1 MAVTIPTLTA
11 VNPIAGS
18 TEDTLFGISF
28 GTLKGAANES
38 GATDGFMLT
47 GVSSGSVFYNSGTLG
62 APSYVQIT
70 VFTDVKILISGIYN
84 GATKVSGSDAKLY
97 WQPALNAS
105 GTLGAFTVRAF
116 DNGDGFLDAGTFT
129 DANLD
134 GVNDTGTPSGADSRS
149 TTDVQVN
156 VTVAPVND
164 APVITSLAAFSAA
177 ENQVTVTTVTATD
190 VEGDTITYSISG
202 GADAGS
208 FLMNSVTGALT
219 FAAAP
224 NFEAPT
230 DVGANNIYDVIV
242 RATDNNSTAAANGVQ
257 FVEQAVAVTVTNV
270 NEAPINTVPGAQTA
284 NPSYQV
290 VFGGNLSVTDPDT
303 GDTVTAD
310 LQATN
315 GASTI
320 SVTAVGH
327 GATVTVINSIHL
339 TIAGTPAQVSAA
351 LVGLTYTGTVGFAGD
366 TLTILTT
373 DAGGLTATNTVTIN
387 SGVPLAPAALDL
399 ATASDSGSSNI
410 DDITNVTTP
419 IINGT
424 GEIGATVNL
433 TSNLDGAVGSAVV
446 DGAGNWSIT
455 TSALTAGAQSLT
467 ATQTN
472 GSGTGPAS
480 AALAITV
487 DTIAPAAPVIALV
500 ATDDI
505 VNLAESGAGFNITG
519 TGEAGATVTLVFT
532 SGAAL
537 AGGNT
542 AVVDGLGNWS
552 IAVVAADVT
561 AFGEGAETITAS
573 QTDLA
578 GNLSVTTTRPITVD
592 TIAPTPTYDSAL
604 YDAATSSIVVSGSGI
619 DGVLQ
624 LGGTFATDFIGTGG
638 TNIAAQL
645 NFAKMDW
652 SIDGSPTVFTL
663 NGNVTS
669 AYVLDANTLV
679 INTNGA
685 VGMEVNADFGTNGTG
700 VNDALN
706 IANGFS
712 VDAAGNAAVADA
724 SFGGFGGLTVLGTL
738 NEVGLPRTY
747 SLDMSLLAATVV
759 DETMGVDTAGNTIA
773 FAAGDQLQIAGV
785 SASQVSVSG
794 DSINYGFGGDL
805 FLTAI
810 DAFGT
815 GSGNIVTLTGYFA
828 PLGAAQTDVIFND
841 GSKLI
846 TNTAT
851 AATLTGTAFNDQ
863 LIAGDNGDR
872 LSGNAGN
879 DLLIGGISNDQIY
892 GGTGNDVLFGDGG
905 NDYLNGGLGA
915 DTFVFTQATGGLYD
929 DGRDTIVGFAAGTDH
944 ILINDYYAPIDAAWV
959 AANTTT
965 TGSYTLVTLNASE
978 TVRVMG
984 VALTA
989 ADFTSGLTQNFYID
1003 GGPL

>member
-487 DTIAPAAPVIALV
+487 DTIAPAAPAINIV

>member
-487 DTIAPAAPVIALV
+487 DTIAPAAPAINIV

-505 VNLAESGAGFNITG
+505 VNLAESGVGFNITG
-519 TGEAGATVTLVFT
+519 TGEVGATVTLAFT
-532 SGAAL
+532 SAAVL

-542 AVVDGLGNWS
+542 AVVDGAGNWS
-552 IAVVAADVT
+552 IAVVAADVA

-578 GNLSVTTTRPITVD
+578 GNTSANATRPISVD

>member
-1 MAVTIPTLTA
+1 MRSPSTLA
-11 VNPIAGS
+11 C
-18 TEDTLFGISF
+18 
-28 GTLKGAANES
+28 
-38 GATDGFMLT
+38 
-47 GVSSGSVFYNSGTLG
+47 
-62 APSYVQIT
+62 
-70 VFTDVKILISGIYN
+70 
-84 GATKVSGSDAKLY
+84 
-97 WQPALNAS
+97 
-105 GTLGAFTVRAF
+105 
-116 DNGDGFLDAGTFT
+116 
-129 DANLD
+129 
-134 GVNDTGTPSGADSRS
+134 
-149 TTDVQVN
+149 
-156 VTVAPVND
+156 
-164 APVITSLAAFSAA
+164 
-177 ENQVTVTTVTATD
+177 
-190 VEGDTITYSISG
+190 
-202 GADAGS
+202 
-208 FLMNSVTGALT
+208 
-219 FAAAP
+219 
-224 NFEAPT
+224 
-230 DVGANNIYDVIV
+230 
-242 RATDNNSTAAANGVQ
+242 
-257 FVEQAVAVTVTNV
+257 
-270 NEAPINTVPGAQTA
+270 
-284 NPSYQV
+284 
-290 VFGGNLSVTDPDT
+290 
-303 GDTVTAD
+303 
-310 LQATN
+310 
-315 GASTI
+315 
-320 SVTAVGH
+320 
-327 GATVTVINSIHL
+327 
-339 TIAGTPAQVSAA
+339 
-351 LVGLTYTGTVGFAGD
+351 
-366 TLTILTT
+366 
-373 DAGGLTATNTVTIN
+373 
-387 SGVPLAPAALDL
+387 
-399 ATASDSGSSNI
+399 
-410 DDITNVTTP
+410 
-419 IINGT
+419 
-424 GEIGATVNL
+424 
-433 TSNLDGAVGSAVV
+433 
-446 DGAGNWSIT
+446 
-455 TSALTAGAQSLT
+455 
-467 ATQTN
+467 
-472 GSGTGPAS
+472 
-480 AALAITV
+480 
-487 DTIAPAAPVIALV
+487 
-500 ATDDI
+500 

-519 TGEAGATVTLVFT
+519 TGEVGATVTLAFT
-532 SGAAL
+532 SAAVL

-542 AVVDGLGNWS
+542 AVVDGAGNWS
-552 IAVVAADVT
+552 IAVVAADVA

>member
-487 DTIAPAAPVIALV
+487 DTIAPAAPAINIV

-505 VNLAESGAGFNITG
+505 VNLAESGVGFNITG
-519 TGEAGATVTLVFT
+519 TGEVGATVTLAFT
-532 SGAAL
+532 SAAVL

-542 AVVDGLGNWS
+542 AVVDGAGNWS
-552 IAVVAADVT
+552 IAVVAADVA